1 MMVNGKVILD
11 RVMASKYGPTVPD
24 IKESGLIIKHK
35 EKVNLLMLME
45 TSMMEIGKKIKHQDM
60 ESTFTIM
67 EPGIKVNGS
76 MIINMVKVSKPG

>member
-1 MMVNGKVILD
+1 
-11 RVMASKYGPTVPD
+11 
-24 IKESGLIIKHK
+24 
-35 EKVNLLMLME
+35 MLME

-60 ESTFTIM
+60 ESTFTIT